1 MLFGPAR
8 ALRITLEAVRQ
19 HPELAEGICL
29 GMIAAVEAYDAE
41 LARGLE
47 QAQDGDK
54 TQAIES
60 PKPRETVGA
69 RPLREP
75 AIAKAK

>member
-19 HPELAEGICL
+19 APEHAEGIVL

-41 LARGLE
+41 LALGLDE
-47 QAQDGDK
+47 D
-54 TQAIES
+54 TQAIEA
-60 PKPRETVGA
+60 PKDKEGVGA
-69 RPLREP
+69 RPLKEP
-75 AIAKAK
+75 AKVPAK

>member
-8 ALRITLEAVRQ
+8 ALHITLEAIRQ
-19 HPELAEGICL
+19 APDHAEGICL

-47 QAQDGDK
+47 EDSDK
-54 TQAIES
+54 TQALEA
-60 PKPRETVGA
+60 PKQREVVGS
-69 RPLREP
+69 RPLKEP
-75 AIAKAK
+75 AAAKAR